1 MRCKWVEVTGAFAF
15 CAAAAQAYA
24 CDLPSIP
31 LIPAH
36 SEVSERLD
44 QVRAEAGVYFSGMR
58 AYSACVQAELRAAG
72 GDAAPGL
79 VKALLVA
86 RNNTAVAET
95 EAVQKLFEE
104 RIGGGLMP
112 KPGTEAAVRKLVVG
126 LISGEPDYHAMTP
139 DMARLT
145 RQQLGNLH
153 RDLGKLGALQS
164 VEFSGVG
171 RSGRD
176 TYVLHHE
183 QGVSRWAIG
192 LDEKGKINFAFVG
205 PMNDQR

>member
-1 MRCKWVEVTGAFAF
+1 MRLKWANVIGAFAL
-15 CAAAAQAYA
+15 CAAASRAYG

-31 LIPAH
+31 LIPAQT
-36 SEVSERLD
+36 EVGERAD

-72 GDAAPGL
+72 GDAAPGV

-86 RNNTAVAET
+86 RNNTAVGET
-95 EAVQKLFEE
+95 QAVQKLFEE

-112 KPGTEAAVRKLVVG
+112 KPGTEAAVRKLTEG
-126 LISGEPDYHAMTP
+126 LIGGEPDYDAMTP

-153 RDLGKLGALQS
+153 RDLSKLGAIQS
-164 VEFSGVG
+164 VEFRGVG
-171 RSGRD
+171 KSGRD
-176 TYVLHHE
+176 TYLLHHE
-183 QGVSRWAIG
+183 KGVSRWAIG
-192 LDEKGKINFAFVG
+192 LDEKGKINFAFVTTG
-205 PMNDQR
+205 AS